1 MFPGVRPLTT
11 DDRDPE
17 VSLSRPPQ
25 ALHKPL
31 LPFQRLPPPPPASDG
46 TRDTHTHT
54 HPTQQSRRQPFPLS
68 LPTLS
73 LHDSGETS
81 ATDEHA
87 RTLSL
92 ALPLLSRLPS
102 INRRRG
108 SLPVLSPLCS
118 FRAICSL
125 RHESSQEIPSWIH
138 STPVSSV
145 ILPTHVAPRLFR
157 QSLRTVCSSF
167 FW

>member
-31 LPFQRLPPPPPASDG
+31 LPFQRLPPPPASDG
-46 TRDTHTHT
+46 TRDTHSPDATV
-54 HPTQQSRRQPFPLS
+54 TQTAFRSLS
-68 LPTLS
+68 LFLLFLFMT
-73 LHDSGETS
+73 GETS
-81 ATDEHA
+81 TATDEHA